1 MIYVYIKYIFFLKRK
16 WWLIAFFGNCWHLV
30 WPQATRNKGKTGR
43 VLATRE
49 SVWIQYLFHFPQVF
63 SSTLRPNSTTKS
75 PLSLSLPPPR
85 TAKSQSQSQSKSAEA
100 TAIQPSLA
108 YPGRRGDP
116 ACRFSL
122 LISVFYVV
130 SGFLDRCS
138 SLVWLILIRPRS
150 GTSKN
155 LIQLFCCSLGFHLIS

>member
-75 PLSLSLPPPR
+75 PLSLSLFLPHERRNPNPNPNPNPLR
-85 TAKSQSQSQSKSAEA
+85 RRQSNPASSTQAAEVIPHA
-100 TAIQPSLA
+100 AFLSWFPSSMSSRVSSIDAVLLFDWFWF
-108 YPGRRGDP
+108 DP
-116 ACRFSL
+116 
-122 LISVFYVV
+122 
-130 SGFLDRCS
+130 D
-138 SLVWLILIRPRS
+138 
-150 GTSKN
+150 
-155 LIQLFCCSLGFHLIS
+155 LGLQKI